1 MFDRILRDTSPVGVK
16 FKRKA
21 EINGYDGAR
30 LFNSRCQMN

>member
-1 MFDRILRDTSPVGVK
+1 MFDWILRDASPVGVK